1 MNLEGAFQQS
11 WIDILNEAESNA
23 DRNVAFFEEQLSN
36 LSADRFDNDKWESMV
51 NYIQSVQKSLSLDA
65 KQLLG
70 QIRHIVQGTQ
80 MLPNAPSPIFTE
92 DEVKESI

>member
-1 MNLEGAFQQS
+1 
-11 WIDILNEAESNA
+11 
-23 DRNVAFFEEQLSN
+23 
-36 LSADRFDNDKWESMV
+36 
-51 NYIQSVQKSLSLDA
+51 LSLDA